1 MMTTAATVA
10 HIIAEQAGRD
20 VGAVTPDKR
29 LVADL
34 LLDSLERIELVMAL
48 EEHFD
53 LVIDAAAAEA
63 CVTVGDCVALVERL
77 LPTPACARDGNV
89 RANLTKGA
97 ADD

>member
-1 MMTTAATVA
+1 MMNTAATVTHMVT

-20 VGAVTPDKR
+20 VSAVTPDKL

-53 LVIDAAAAEA
+53 LVIDDTAAEA
-63 CVTVGDCVALVERL
+63 CVTVGDCIALVERL
-77 LPTPACARDGNV
+77 QPTPACARDGN
-89 RANLTKGA
+89 AGIMA
-97 ADD
+97 HF